1 MRWDPSQYLKFAGH
15 RLRPAIDLMN
25 QIPAEAPAEIVDL
38 GCGTGNVTRMLAQR
52 WPRAAITGVDSSAE
66 MLGDAA
72 ETLPAV
78 KWQAAD
84 VATWRPPAP
93 VEVLYSNAALHWL
106 GDHGELFAHVFA
118 QVRPGGWLAVQMP
131 RNFDAPSHATI
142 NELADEARWRPALA
156 PLVQP
161 SPTHP
166 PAFYYDV
173 LAGAAADLNIWETEY
188 LQVLEGDDPV
198 AEWTKGTWLR
208 PFLAAL
214 DPADRPDFEAAYRA
228 RMRVAYPRR
237 PDGKTLFP
245 FRRLFLI
252 AQRG

>member
-84 VATWRPPAP
+84 VATWRPLAP
-93 VEVLYSNAALHWL
+93 VEVLYSNAAFNATARL
-106 GDHGELFAHVFA
+106 
-118 QVRPGGWLAVQMP
+118 PGNVHSVVVQMGI
-131 RNFDAPSHATI
+131 DIGPSRDGTPI
-142 NELADEARWRPALA
+142 LAQNPDT
-156 PLVQP
+156 
-161 SPTHP
+161 S
-166 PAFYYDV
+166 
-173 LAGAAADLNIWETEY
+173 ITENRTSTASEH
-188 LQVLEGDDPV
+188 LS
-198 AEWTKGTWLR
+198 
-208 PFLAAL
+208 
-214 DPADRPDFEAAYRA
+214 
-228 RMRVAYPRR
+228 
-237 PDGKTLFP
+237 
-245 FRRLFLI
+245 
-252 AQRG
+252 